1 MDILG
6 NMITMTG
13 MSEMTILPVV
23 VFVLVVQTILII
35 ICMTIMSKLTFKCM
49 CCSGIIFGLAAWAIG
64 SGSLLPVISSLSILT
79 EPQTA
84 WMEDEF
90 IKEEN
95 EYNKA
100 DGRQTSYSNFDKQ
113 DMNEELYWDKLILE
127 LEKRGYDLK
136 KKKVVQPV
144 ETKPMMT
151 KKQTN
156 SRINRGWLNTIKNVL
171 NTDIWTGHTEDITT
185 QRQSKK
191 PLPEKE
197 DPLQNEITKTINE
210 DGSVTYET
218 IFKRDQKQQKY
229 KFPTKNIQ

>member
-1 MDILG
+1 
-6 NMITMTG
+6 
-13 MSEMTILPVV
+13 
-23 VFVLVVQTILII
+23 
-35 ICMTIMSKLTFKCM
+35 
-49 CCSGIIFGLAAWAIG
+49 
-64 SGSLLPVISSLSILT
+64 
-79 EPQTA
+79 
-84 WMEDEF
+84 
-90 IKEEN
+90 
-95 EYNKA
+95 
-100 DGRQTSYSNFDKQ
+100 
-113 DMNEELYWDKLILE
+113 MNEELYWDKLILE

-156 SRINRGWLNTIKNVL
+156 SRINRGWFNTIKNVL
-171 NTDIWTGHTEDITT
+171 NIDIWARHTEEITT

-191 PLPEKE
+191 PFPEKE

-229 KFPTKNIQ
+229 KFPTKNI